1 KVAANFRLVCYR
13 FTCAD
18 WLPYRQMQ
26 MARRGWFVPGFT
38 HGEDNKLVGDLRKI
52 GKAYRRQFQAALRAP
67 SGEIVDPKGD
77 FLYVYLDEENYKKC
91 REKNVLVPNAGDGVL
106 ATALEP
112 HSESYTY
119 RQVREQLQAFCGDG
133 VINYAANELSCSY
146 FLMIQASNEFEEV
159 GAIQDGPGV
168 TKAVWKRNVQH
179 AGELL
184 PYDLIAV
191 GRSSFLPEAAL
202 DPPDPDD

>member
-1 KVAANFRLVCYR
+1 
-13 FTCAD
+13 
-18 WLPYRQMQ
+18 

-38 HGEDNKLVGDLRKI
+38 HDEDNKLVGDLRKI

-133 VINYAANELSCSY
+133 VINYAANGMRRLRPIDFPVAKVGSSAWRWSY
-146 FLMIQASNEFEEV
+146 EHV
-159 GAIQDGPGV
+159 GESR
-168 TKAVWKRNVQH
+168 T
-179 AGELL
+179 
-184 PYDLIAV
+184 
-191 GRSSFLPEAAL
+191 SSL
-202 DPPDPDD
+202 

>member
-1 KVAANFRLVCYR
+1 MPNLQLLPKTFWHKPQCSQTRGINGMEAAH
-13 FTCAD
+13 T
-18 WLPYRQMQ
+18 
-26 MARRGWFVPGFT
+26 
-38 HGEDNKLVGDLRKI
+38 
-52 GKAYRRQFQAALRAP
+52 
-67 SGEIVDPKGD
+67 
-77 FLYVYLDEENYKKC
+77 
-91 REKNVLVPNAGDGVL
+91 
-106 ATALEP
+106 
-112 HSESYTY
+112 
-119 RQVREQLQAFCGDG
+119 
-133 VINYAANELSCSY
+133 ANELSCSY